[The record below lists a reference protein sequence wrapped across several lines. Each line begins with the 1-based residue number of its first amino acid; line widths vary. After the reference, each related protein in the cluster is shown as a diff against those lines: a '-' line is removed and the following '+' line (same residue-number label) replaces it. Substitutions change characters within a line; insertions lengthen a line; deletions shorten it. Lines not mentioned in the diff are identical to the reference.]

1 MTMPPD
7 PQRIGLVDGSVD
19 ANSRRFFV
27 VLDPDAV
34 VELDELVTCAQ
45 ALPGGGTVT
54 HYGMVVETVRHIEG
68 ADFPSDTMRIGAQ
81 TMPGETIR
89 RVEVQI
95 LRTVPERWLPPEPG
109 VVVSRC
115 VGAERDEALF
125 LDQME
130 RPLPVG
136 LDQTGQP
143 IHVDF
148 DFVNGSRGGHVSI
161 SGVSGVATK
170 TSYALFLL
178 YMLFETD
185 QGRALLG
192 VHLPNTKALVFNTK
206 GEDLLHLDR
215 PNRRFAALPDAAD
228 GWRALGDGAPGP
240 FGDVRLYAPRV
251 PGDATTV
258 VPDVRSR
265 AQADVVAYGWTPEH
279 FVRQGLLEY
288 CFTEEDERATQVGFV
303 EQQVRLQLLRHF
315 APLDG
320 DRSGVIVL
328 RDRVAED
335 APWDPDRL
343 AGRQVATAQAF
354 EGEVIR
360 DFSDLVTF
368 LERRLVATHP
378 DEEDAA
384 RPWLGGVQQG
394 TARAFVRRLV
404 KLRRRI
410 GHLVS
415 AGVDPVDFDQAR
427 VHVVDI
433 SRLHDDAQRF
443 VVGALLARVWDSKQG
458 TGREP
463 LRFVVLDE
471 LNKYAPRE
479 GRSPLKELLV
489 DIAERGRALGVL
501 LIGAQQAVSAVAPA
515 LPRNAAVKV
524 VGRLD
529 AGEAAEYR
537 FLSPELRERAARFL
551 PGTMILAQPLVPE
564 PVPLRFPFPAFA
576 TNTDEG
582 QPSAAEEAGRADE
595 LMDRI
600 RRR

>member
-1 MTMPPD
+1 MSGNGSAN
-7 PQRIGLVDGSVD
+7 RLGLVDGSVE

-27 VLDPDAV
+27 VLDPDV
-34 VELDELVTCAQ
+34 VVQLDELVTCSQ
-45 ALPGGGTVT
+45 RLPDGDEVT
-54 HYGMVVETVRHIEG
+54 HYGLVVETLRHIEG
-68 ADFPSDTMRIGAQ
+68 ADYASDTARIGAQ
-81 TMPGETIR
+81 TMPGETVR
-89 RVEVQI
+89 RVEVQV
-95 LRTVPERWLPPEPG
+95 LRTVPEWWLGPEPG
-109 VVVSRC
+109 MVVSRC
-115 VGAERDEALF
+115 VGVERDEALF

-136 LDQTGQP
+136 LDQTGQA
-143 IHVDF
+143 IHADF
-148 DFVNGSRGGHVSI
+148 DFINGSRGGHVSI

-178 YMLFETD
+178 YMLFETE
-185 QGRALLG
+185 QGRELIG

-206 GEDLLHLDR
+206 GEDLLHIDR
-215 PNRRFAALPDAAD
+215 PNRRYLAAPDAAR
-228 GWRALGDGAPGP
+228 GWQALGVAAPGA
-240 FGDVRLYAPRV
+240 FDDVLLYAPRV

-265 AQADVVAYGWTPEH
+265 PHTDVVAYGWTPEA
-279 FVRQGLLEY
+279 FVRQGLLQY
-288 CFTEEDERATQVGFV
+288 CFTDDDERSTQVGFV
-303 EQQVRLQLLRHF
+303 EQQVTLQLLRHA

-320 DRSGVIVL
+320 EASGAIVL
-328 RDRVAED
+328 RDRVAD
-335 APWDPDRL
+335 DTPWDPDRL
-343 AGRQVATAQAF
+343 AARQVASAQAF
-354 EGEVIR
+354 EGEIVR
-360 DFSDLVTF
+360 DFGDLVTF
-368 LERRLVATHP
+368 LERRLIIADP
-378 DEEDAA
+378 DDEERA

-415 AGVDPVDFDQAR
+415 AGVNPVDLGQAR

-471 LNKYAPRE
+471 LNKYAPKE

-501 LIGAQQAVSAVAPA
+501 LVGAQQAASAVAPA

-551 PGTMILAQPLVPE
+551 PGTMVLAQPLVPE
-564 PVPLRFPFPAFA
+564 PLPMRFPFPAFA

-582 QPSAAEEAGRADE
+582 QPTAAEEEGRAGE

-600 RRR
+600 RQR

>member
-1 MTMPPD
+1 MTLPPD
-7 PQRIGLVDGSVD
+7 PHRIGLVDGSVD
-19 ANSRRFFV
+19 ASSRRFFV
-27 VLDPDAV
+27 VCDPEAV
-34 VELDELVTCAQ
+34 VQLDELVTCAQ
-45 ALPGGGTVT
+45 PLPDGAQIT
-54 HYGMVVETVRHIEG
+54 HYGMVVETVRQIEG
-68 ADFPSDTMRIGAQ
+68 ADFASDTTRIGAQ
-81 TMPGETIR
+81 TMPGETVR

-95 LRTVPERWLPPEPG
+95 LRTVPEWWLPPEPG
-109 VVVSRC
+109 AVVSRC
-115 VGAERDEALF
+115 AGAERDQALF

-136 LDQTGQP
+136 LDLTGQA
-143 IHVDF
+143 IHADF
-148 DFVNGSRGGHVSI
+148 DFLNGSRGGHVSI

-178 YMLFETD
+178 YMLFETA
-185 QGRALLG
+185 QGHDLLG
-192 VHLPNTKALVFNTK
+192 PHLPATKALVFNTK
-206 GEDLLHLDR
+206 GEDLLHVDR
-215 PNRRFAALPDAAD
+215 PNAKFPAHPDAVA
-228 GWRALGDGAPGP
+228 GWRALGVTDPGA
-240 FGDVRLYAPRV
+240 FTDVRLYAPRV
-251 PGDATTV
+251 PGDATSV
-258 VPDVRSR
+258 VPDTRSR
-265 AQADVVAYGWTPEH
+265 AQGDVVAYGWTPEA
-279 FVRQGLLEY
+279 FVREGLLAY

-303 EQQVRLQLLRHF
+303 EQQVSLQLARHH
-315 APLDG
+315 APLENG
-320 DRSGVIVL
+320 GGAIVL
-328 RDRVAED
+328 RDRVPEGT
-335 APWDPDRL
+335 PWDPDRL
-343 AGRQVATAQAF
+343 AARQVEPAQAF
-354 EGEVIR
+354 QGEVIA
-360 DFSDLVTF
+360 DFGDLVTF
-368 LERRLVATHP
+368 LERRLIVVDP
-378 DEEDAA
+378 DDEDAA

-415 AGVDPVDFDQAR
+415 AGVDPVSLDQAR

-443 VVGALLARVWDSKQG
+443 VVGALLARIWDDKQG

-463 LRFVVLDE
+463 LRYIVLDE

-529 AGEAAEYR
+529 AGEAGEYR

-551 PGTMILAQPLVPE
+551 PGTMVLAQPLVPE
-564 PVPLRFPFPAFA
+564 PLPLRFPFPAFA

-582 QPSAAEEAGRADE
+582 RPRAAEESARAED

-600 RRR
+600 RKR

>member
-1 MTMPPD
+1 MPPD
-7 PQRIGLVDGSVD
+7 PHRIGLVDGSVD
-19 ANSRRFFV
+19 ASSRRFFV
-27 VLDPDAV
+27 VLDEDALV
-34 VELDELVTCAQ
+34 QLDELVTCAQ
-45 ALPGGGTVT
+45 TLPGGGSVT
-54 HYGMVVETVRHIEG
+54 HYGMVVETLRHIEG
-68 ADFPSDTMRIGAQ
+68 AEFPSDTARIGAQ
-81 TMPGETIR
+81 TMPGETVR

-95 LRTVPERWLPPEPG
+95 LRTVPEWWLPPEPG
-109 VVVSRC
+109 MVVSRC

-125 LDQME
+125 LDQMQ

-143 IHVDF
+143 LHVDF
-148 DFVNGSRGGHVSI
+148 DFMNGSRGGHVSI

-178 YMLFETD
+178 YMLFETA
-185 QGRALLG
+185 QGRDLLG

-215 PNRRFAALPDAAD
+215 PNGRFPDLPDAAA
-228 GWRALGDGAPGP
+228 GWGALGVPDPGA
-240 FGDVRLYAPRV
+240 FADVRLYAPRV

-265 AQADVVAYGWTPEH
+265 SQADVVAYGWTPEA
-279 FVRQGLLEY
+279 FVREGLLQY

-303 EQQVRLQLLRHF
+303 EQQVTLQLLRHF

-320 DRSGVIVL
+320 AATGAIVL
-328 RDRVAED
+328 RDRALED
-335 APWDPDRL
+335 TPWDPDRL
-343 AGRQVATAQAF
+343 AGRRVPTAQAF

-360 DFSDLVTF
+360 DFGDLVTF
-368 LERRLVATHP
+368 LERRLVVTDPEA
-378 DEEDAA
+378 EDAA

-415 AGVDPVDFDQAR
+415 AGVDPVDLEAAR

-471 LNKYAPRE
+471 LNKYAPRD

-501 LIGAQQAVSAVAPA
+501 LIGAQQAASAVAPA

-529 AGEAAEYR
+529 AGEAVEYR

-551 PGTMILAQPLVPE
+551 PGTMVLAQPLIPE

-582 QPSAAEEAGRADE
+582 QPTAVEEAERAAA
-595 LMDRI
+595 LLDRI
-600 RRR
+600 RKR

>member
-7 PQRIGLVDGSVD
+7 PNRIGLVDGSVD

-27 VLDPDAV
+27 VLEPDAAV
-34 VELDELVTCAQ
+34 QLDEFVTCSQ
-45 ALPGGGTVT
+45 QLPDGTRVA
-54 HYGMVVETVRHIEG
+54 HYGMVVESVRRIEG
-68 ADFPSDTMRIGAQ
+68 ADYASDTARIGAQ
-81 TMPGETIR
+81 TMPGETVR

-95 LRTVPERWLPPEPG
+95 LRTVPELWLPPEPG
-109 VVVSRC
+109 MVVSRC
-115 VGAERDEALF
+115 AGAERDQALF

-143 IHVDF
+143 VHADYDF
-148 DFVNGSRGGHVSI
+148 INGSRGGHVSI

-178 YMLFETD
+178 YMLFEAE
-185 QGRALLG
+185 QGRQFLG

-215 PNRRFAALPDAAD
+215 HNRKFPDLPEAGE
-228 GWRALGDGAPGP
+228 GWRTLGVEEPGA
-240 FGDVRLYAPRV
+240 FDDIRLYAPRV
-251 PGDATTV
+251 PGDATSV

-265 AQADVVAYGWTPEH
+265 PQADVVAYGWTPEA
-279 FVRQGLLEY
+279 FIREGLLQY

-303 EQQVRLQLLRHF
+303 EQQVRSQLLRHY
-315 APLDG
+315 APLEG
-320 DRSGVIVL
+320 SETGAIVL
-328 RDRVAED
+328 RDRVPEET
-335 APWDPDRL
+335 PWDPDRL
-343 AGRQVATAQAF
+343 VARQLTPAQAF
-354 EGEVIR
+354 EGEVIQ
-360 DFSDLVTF
+360 DFGDLITF
-368 LERRLVATHP
+368 LERKLIVTDPEH
-378 DEEDAA
+378 EDAA

-404 KLRRRI
+404 KLRRRL

-415 AGVDPVDFDQAR
+415 AGVDPVDLDQAR

-463 LRFVVLDE
+463 LRFIVLDE

-501 LIGAQQAVSAVAPA
+501 LIGAQQAVSGVAPA

-551 PGTMILAQPLVPE
+551 PGTMVLAQPLVPE

-582 QPSAAEEAGRADE
+582 QPSAQEEADQAEE

>member
-7 PQRIGLVDGSVD
+7 PHRIGLVDGSVD

-27 VLDPDAV
+27 VLDPEAV
-34 VELDELVTCAQ
+34 VQLDELVTCNQ
-45 ALPGGGTVT
+45 VLPDGENVI
-54 HYGMVVETVRHIEG
+54 HYGMVVETTRRIEG
-68 ADFPSDTMRIGAQ
+68 AEFPSDTLRIGAQ
-81 TMPGETIR
+81 TMPGEAVR

-95 LRTVPERWLPPEPG
+95 LRTVPELWLPPEPG
-109 VVVSRC
+109 MVVSRC
-115 VGAERDEALF
+115 VGGERDQALF

-148 DFVNGSRGGHVSI
+148 DFMSGSRGGHVSV

-185 QGRALLG
+185 QGRGLLG

-215 PNRRFAALPDAAD
+215 PNRKFAGLPEAAE
-228 GWRALGDGAPGP
+228 GWRALGVDAPGP
-240 FGDVRLYAPRV
+240 FSDVRLYAPRV

-265 AQADVVAYGWTPEH
+265 AQADVVAYGWTPEA
-279 FVRQGLLEY
+279 FVREGLLQY
-288 CFTEEDERATQVGFV
+288 CFTEEEERTTQVGFV

-315 APLDG
+315 APLEG
-320 DRSGVIVL
+320 DQSGSIVL
-328 RDRVAED
+328 RDRVPDET
-335 APWDPDRL
+335 PWDPDRL
-343 AGRQVATAQAF
+343 AGRRVPTAQQVD
-354 EGEVIR
+354 GEVIH
-360 DFSDLVTF
+360 DFGDLVTF
-368 LERRLVATHP
+368 LERKLIVTDP
-378 DEEDAA
+378 DQEELA

-415 AGVDPVDFDQAR
+415 AGVDPIDLERAR
-427 VHVVDI
+427 MHVIEI

-443 VVGALLARVWDSKQG
+443 VVGALLARVWESKQG

-463 LRFVVLDE
+463 LRFVILDE

-479 GRSPLKELLV
+479 GHSPLKELLV

-515 LPRNAAVKV
+515 LPRNAAIKV

-537 FLSPELRERAARFL
+537 FLSVELRERAARFL
-551 PGTMILAQPLVPE
+551 PGTMILAQPVVPE
-564 PVPLRFPFPAFA
+564 PVPLRFPFPGFA

-582 QPSAAEEAGRADE
+582 QPTPEEEAERAAT
-595 LMDRI
+595 LTDRI
-600 RRR
+600 RDR